1 MFIDTLLIIAKMWKQ
16 TKCPSTDKQINKMW
30 YINTMDYHLS
40 LKRKETS
47 IHATAWMSL
56 ENIMLR
62 DVSQTQKDRY
72 CMIPLIE
79 GN

>member
-1 MFIDTLLIIAKMWKQ
+1 
-16 TKCPSTDKQINKMW
+16 MW
-30 YINTMDYHLS
+30 YINTMEYHLS

-56 ENIMLR
+56 ENIKLR
-62 DVSQTQKDRY
+62 DVSQTQKDKY

-79 GN
+79 GS

>member
-1 MFIDTLLIIAKMWKQ
+1 
-16 TKCPSTDKQINKMW
+16 
-30 YINTMDYHLS
+30 MDYYLS

-47 IHATAWMSL
+47 IHAIAWMSL
-56 ENIMLR
+56 ENIKLR
-62 DVSQTQKDRY
+62 DVSQTQKDKY